1 MSRLLSFSQSG
12 IRRPQR
18 ANAVFKA
25 EVPAEFVTAL
35 AEPIFVHVDVEYP
48 IPDTLY
54 QLPNTAPV
62 AKLPCPSCGRD
73 KGHWAWCP
81 TLPLVNVL
89 AVHVQEHATE
99 KHTWVGAE
107 ISP

>member
-48 IPDTLY
+48 IPDTLD
-54 QLPNTAPV
+54 QFVNALPITA
-62 AKLPCPSCGRD
+62 AHPCPYCGRYP
-73 KGHWAWCP
+73 GHHDWCGRP
-81 TLPLVNVL
+81 NVRVSFHPKKL
-89 AVHVQEHATE
+89 IGLDGTWHATGSE
-99 KHTWVGAE
+99 A
-107 ISP
+107 